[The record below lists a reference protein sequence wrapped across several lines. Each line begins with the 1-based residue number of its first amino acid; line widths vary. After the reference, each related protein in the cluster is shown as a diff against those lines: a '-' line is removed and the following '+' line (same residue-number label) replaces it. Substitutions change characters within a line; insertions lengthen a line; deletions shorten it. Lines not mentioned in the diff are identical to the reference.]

1 MRKKRDVVADRETR
15 SIVVTKWPATDGL
28 VPPYLMEQISDIC
41 SSNADI
47 VNEYLQEM
55 DHEGGIDLMHVY
67 GLLGWQNIVINHT
80 RRCVLIFLSFL
91 GTFQQSEDTDPL
103 HKWIG
108 TYNYVRIHLMRFFR
122 WLYNPGLPPP
132 RPKPKVVENIPL
144 MRR

>member
-55 DHEGGIDLMHVY
+55 DHEGLVRGYRSNACLWIARMAEYCHKPY
-67 GLLGWQNIVINHT
+67 KKMRANIFVI
-80 RRCVLIFLSFL
+80 F
-91 GTFQQSEDTDPL
+91 G
-103 HKWIG
+103 
-108 TYNYVRIHLMRFFR
+108 HLPAF
-122 WLYNPGLPPP
+122 
-132 RPKPKVVENIPL
+132 
-144 MRR
+144 